1 MPPLPLAKI
10 LDVAMPSV
18 RGDAR
23 AVVDVLACKNG
34 LLPRAGDVAT
44 FLGLR
49 TRHQVARTLRRASL
63 PPLEELAAWT
73 RLFYWVLQSEQT
85 GASLLALARQSHVEP
100 ATCYRLVRRLMGQ
113 PWSRVRRGGIA
124 AAILRFRTACRDTGM
139 HELALQPYLVAAAR
153 HGTSAA
159 TAVGGGA
166 RSGQLVRTTSAVPA
180 LPAPAQ
186 PAPRSVARGQDAPG
200 RPLGVLDAR
209 LGIGGYPFDVA
220 IGRDGAAWLTRL
232 HAAVLERLQLQPLA
246 STGVVRVGIAPT
258 RVVLAPA
265 GDRAWVTNQFTKDV
279 AVVDLVSR
287 RRMGALAMD
296 GDPLGAALS
305 PDSRTLYVTTN
316 LDRLCVCALTDNGGR
331 ILRSA
336 PLPQACTELVIHPA
350 GNRVYVPTW
359 KAGSILELD
368 ARSLAVIHRYEVG
381 GRPLGVAVSS
391 DGMRL
396 YCGNEHGWI
405 DLVHLPTGR
414 IVRRPF
420 ETPVD
425 EVALTPDQAMV
436 YASLRTAG
444 RIAMVDAYTLACV
457 GTLETGGLPRH
468 IAFDRLGRV
477 AIVANESG
485 WVDLV
490 R

>member
-10 LDVAMPSV
+10 LNVALPSLA
-18 RGDAR
+18 GEAR

-34 LLPRAGDVAT
+34 LLPPAGDVAT

-73 RLFYWVLQSEQT
+73 RLFYWVLQWEQT
-85 GASLLALARQSHVEP
+85 GASLLALARQSHLEP

-124 AAILRFRTACRDTGM
+124 GALLRFRTIWKDSGM
-139 HELALQPYLVAAAR
+139 RQLALQPYLQAAAR
-153 HGTSAA
+153 QEAA
-159 TAVGGGA
+159 GNGALVVGIRAV
-166 RSGQLVRTTSAVPA
+166 RQS
-180 LPAPAQ
+180 
-186 PAPRSVARGQDAPG
+186 PRPVADPLG
-200 RPLGVLDAR
+200 RPHGVLASR
-209 LGIGGYPFDVA
+209 LKIAGYPFDVA
-220 IGRDGAAWLTRL
+220 IARDGAAWLTRL

-246 STGVVRVGIAPT
+246 STGVIRVGVAPT
-258 RVVLAPA
+258 RVILAPS
-265 GDRAWVTNQFTKDV
+265 GERAWVTNQFTKDV
-279 AVVDLVSR
+279 AVVDLACR
-287 RRMGALAMD
+287 RRTGSIAME
-296 GDPLGAALS
+296 GDPLGAVLS

-316 LDRLCVCALTDNGGR
+316 LDRLSVWALTDNGGR
-331 ILRSA
+331 IVRSTRV
-336 PLPQACTELVIHPA
+336 PQACTELAMHPA
-350 GNRVYVPTW
+350 GNRLYVPTW

-368 ARSLAVIHRYEVG
+368 ARSLSVTHRYEVG
-381 GRPLGVAVSS
+381 GQPLGVALST
-391 DGMRL
+391 DGLRL

-405 DLVHLPTGR
+405 DLVYLPSGK
-414 IVRRPF
+414 IVRRAF
-420 ETPVD
+420 DTPVV
-425 EVALTPDQAMV
+425 EVALTPDQNVV

-444 RIAMVDAYTLACV
+444 RITMVDAHSLACV

-468 IAFDRLGRV
+468 IAFDGLGNA
-477 AIVANESG
+477 AIVANEAG

>member
-10 LDVAMPSV
+10 LDVALPSLA
-18 RGDAR
+18 GEAR
-23 AVVDVLACKNG
+23 AVVNVLACKNG
-34 LLPRAGDVAT
+34 LLPPAGDVAT

-85 GASLLALARQSHVEP
+85 GASLLALARQSRLEP

-124 AAILRFRTACRDTGM
+124 GAILRFRTIRGDTGI
-139 HELALQPYLVAAAR
+139 HELVLQPYLVAVAQREAHAAI
-153 HGTSAA
+153 
-159 TAVGGGA
+159 AVGGGSAGSSFSIRAA
-166 RSGQLVRTTSAVPA
+166 RT
-180 LPAPAQ
+180 APPSQAE
-186 PAPRSVARGQDAPG
+186 AAG
-200 RPLGVLDAR
+200 RPRGVLASR
-209 LGIGGYPFDVA
+209 LVIAGYPFDVA
-220 IGRDGAAWLTRL
+220 IAPDGSALLTRL

-246 STGVVRVGIAPT
+246 STGVIRVGVAPT
-258 RVVLAPA
+258 RVILAPS
-265 GDRAWVTNQFTKDV
+265 GERAWVTNQFTKDV
-279 AVVDLVSR
+279 AIVDLVSR
-287 RRMGALAMD
+287 RRVGSIAME
-296 GDPLGAALS
+296 GDPLAAALS
-305 PDSRTLYVTTN
+305 PELRTLYVSTN
-316 LDRLCVCALTDNGGR
+316 LDRLCACALTDNGGR
-331 ILRSA
+331 IVRSTA
-336 PLPQACTELVIHPA
+336 LPQACTELAVHP
-350 GNRVYVPTW
+350 GGHRIFVPTW
-359 KAGSILELD
+359 KAGHIVELD
-368 ARSLAVIHRYEVG
+368 ARSLSLIHRYEVG
-381 GRPLGVAVSS
+381 GAPLGVAVSS
-391 DGMRL
+391 DGLRL
-396 YCGNEHGWI
+396 YCGNEHGWL

-425 EVALTPDQAMV
+425 EVALTPDQTTV
-436 YASLRTAG
+436 YASLRSAG
-444 RIAMVDAYTLACV
+444 RIAMVDAHTLVSV

-468 IAFDRLGRV
+468 VAFDRLGRV

>member
-10 LDVAMPSV
+10 LNVALPSLA
-18 RGDAR
+18 GEAR

-34 LLPRAGDVAT
+34 LLPAAGDVAT

-73 RLFYWVLQSEQT
+73 RLFYWILQSEQT
-85 GASLLALARQSHVEP
+85 GASLLALAQHSHLEP

-124 AAILRFRTACRDTGM
+124 GALLRFQTLWKESGM
-139 HELALQPYLVAAAR
+139 HQLALQPYLQAAAR
-153 HGTSAA
+153 QEVVGRAA
-159 TAVGGGA
+159 LAVGSGA
-166 RSGQLVRTTSAVPA
+166 FRPDFTIRAVRQPPRAVGEP
-180 LPAPAQ
+180 L
-186 PAPRSVARGQDAPG
+186 G
-200 RPLGVLDAR
+200 RPRGVLASR
-209 LGIGGYPFDVA
+209 LGIAGYPFDVA
-220 IGRDGAAWLTRL
+220 IAPDGAAWLTRV

-258 RVVLAPA
+258 RVIIATS
-265 GDRAWVTNQFTKDV
+265 GERAWVTNQFTKDV
-279 AVVDLVSR
+279 AVVDLVCR
-287 RRMGALAMD
+287 RRTGSIAME

-316 LDRLCVCALTDNGGR
+316 LDRLAVCALTDNGGR
-331 ILRSA
+331 IVRSTS
-336 PLPQACTELVIHPA
+336 LPQACAELALHPA

-359 KAGSILELD
+359 KAGNILELD
-368 ARSLAVIHRYEVG
+368 ARSLAVMHRYDVG
-381 GRPLGVAVSS
+381 GQPMGVALST
-391 DGMRL
+391 DGVRL
-396 YCGNEHGWI
+396 YCGNEHGWL
-405 DLVHLPTGR
+405 DLVHLPTGKV
-414 IVRRPF
+414 VRHSF
-420 ETPVD
+420 DTPVD
-425 EVALTPDQAMV
+425 EVAVTPDQNVV

-444 RIAMVDAYTLACV
+444 RIAMVDAHTLATV
-457 GTLETGGLPRH
+457 GMLETGGLPRH

-477 AIVANESG
+477 AIIANEAG

>member
-10 LDVAMPSV
+10 LDVALPALS
-18 RGDAR
+18 GEAR

-63 PPLEELAAWT
+63 PPLEELAGWT

-85 GASLLALARQSHVEP
+85 GASLLALAHQSHLEP

-113 PWSRVRRGGIA
+113 PWSRVRRGGVA
-124 AAILRFRTACRDTGM
+124 AAILRFRTLWRHTGM
-139 HELALQPYLVAAAR
+139 QELALQPYLVAAA
-153 HGTSAA
+153 GPVASAA
-159 TAVGGGA
+159 IAAGGGG
-166 RSGQLVRTTSAVPA
+166 SPA
-180 LPAPAQ
+180 LPVQ
-186 PAPRSVARGQDAPG
+186 PAYRSTPRGHDAPG
-200 RPLGVLDAR
+200 RPVGVLAAR

-220 IGRDGAAWLTRL
+220 IGPDGAAWLTRL
-232 HAAVLERLQLQPLA
+232 HAAVLDRLQLQPLA
-246 STGVVRVGIAPT
+246 STGVIRVGIAPT
-258 RVVLAPA
+258 RVMLAPS

-279 AVVDLVSR
+279 AVVDLVR
-287 RRMGALAMD
+287 RRRTGSIAME

-305 PDSRTLYVTTN
+305 PDARTLYVTTN
-316 LDRLCVCALTDNGGR
+316 LDRLCACTLTDNGGR

-336 PLPQACTELVIHPA
+336 PLPQACTELAMHPA
-350 GNRVYVPTW
+350 GNRLYVPTW
-359 KAGSILELD
+359 KAGSILEVD
-368 ARSLAVIHRYEVG
+368 ARSLAVMHRYEVG
-381 GRPLGVAVSS
+381 GQPLGVAISS
-391 DGMRL
+391 DGLRL

-405 DLVHLPTGR
+405 DLVHLPTGK
-414 IVRRPF
+414 IVRRTF

-425 EVALTPDQAMV
+425 EVALTPDQAVV
-436 YASLRTAG
+436 YASLRMAG
-444 RIAMVDAYTLACV
+444 RLALVDAHTLSCV

-468 IAFDRLGRV
+468 IAFDGLGSV